1 MSSLSEHLQ
10 REPAYFSQGGAAHS
24 SLFPPGGWGG
34 QRQGWARCAFTQED
48 SGTSGSPDPQPF
60 CLSTSEALSFLSSA
74 EPGSGRG
81 EHRVTHASL
90 LDKSKGP
97 NSPPHQ
103 GPPAVCLCTNW
114 ATWLLTGAPWLP
126 FLQGKIKCTFPGPES
141 SGPCLHNAALS
152 IPSLSIGLP
161 CLQLRRTPC
170 QVPSRSLAS
179 VLDLSLEKLSPLPTS
194 AQMSPLLGSLP

>member
-74 EPGSGRG
+74 EPGSGLHMPAFWTSLRG
-81 EHRVTHASL
+81 QTVLPIRALLLSVSAQTGPRGCSQALRGSPSSRARSSVLFLALKVQGPAYTMQLFPSL
-90 LDKSKGP
+90 LFPLVFLASSFGGHPAK
-97 NSPPHQ
+97 SPP
-103 GPPAVCLCTNW
+103 G
-114 ATWLLTGAPWLP
+114 LLPQ
-126 FLQGKIKCTFPGPES
+126 FL
-141 SGPCLHNAALS
+141 
-152 IPSLSIGLP
+152 
-161 CLQLRRTPC
+161 
-170 QVPSRSLAS
+170 
-179 VLDLSLEKLSPLPTS
+179 TS
-194 AQMSPLLGSLP
+194 A